1 MILLV
6 LCCGRNGPTGFRE
19 SKKSIGNATTT
30 KKHWDLIQVIGE
42 NLHSEGKYLLSAAL
56 TGYYMCKLHV
66 LMGLI
71 LFFFFM
77 GLHSNLINDFMQEG
91 QLQI

>member
-1 MILLV
+1 MGDLTSAV
-6 LCCGRNGPTGFRE
+6 LWQKWANRHQRIQEIYRQCNKN
-19 SKKSIGNATTT
+19 KKKTW
-30 KKHWDLIQVIGE
+30 KLIQVIGE

-56 TGYYMCKLHV
+56 TRYYMCKLHV
-66 LMGLI
+66 L
-71 LFFFFM
+71 M